1 MFDRIKKNLLS
12 PYPQPDYG
20 RADFLTAVLIGAFVA
35 FFLIFF
41 QPFGLSQFE
50 FEHKNLILI
59 GFGLV
64 TTICLIL
71 VDFLIAPIVQK
82 TIQEEK
88 FTVLHWVLWNLF
100 IVFVIANGN
109 FIYRGILF
117 QFSPDLYFSAL
128 GTTMAI
134 GLFPILTLGL
144 LNRIRFLKQNDES
157 AKEIQS
163 HLHEEEKP
171 LSNSKIVLESEN
183 GKDQIEVDSSELLYI
198 ENLDNYVAIHLSRD
212 GKEAQE
218 TLRNSMRELEQQL
231 AGTSMARCH
240 RSYIVNTSLVQK
252 VSGNAQGWRLSLD
265 TASKEVPVSRK
276 YIPGM
281 KELLVK

>member
-240 RSYIVNTSLVQK
+240 RSYIINTSLVQK